1 MIANDFTV
9 SGDTADPTP
18 TARALWR
25 GVTLLAALQGLLAV
39 FLILQTRS
47 AESGRIL
54 GLSSLRLGLLAL
66 VALFSLFFAWLGAET
81 WLRPAA
87 FAARWKR
94 LAAWLDRRRTWNI
107 ALLACAGLL
116 FLSLAWVGVLPDLDD
131 TFTQAIF
138 LRLQPLAVW
147 AAGISFLGLI
157 GLLVLRHGPDGLLD
171 LRPRQPVFYLLLALF
186 ALSLLAWGWAARAVL
201 PVEGQRLGWNRL
213 GAPLIETQVFLAW
226 LLGLG
231 LFGLLAWMRAGSTW
245 ARRLRP
251 RGFDLLLGLL
261 IWLAAVIA
269 WQSVPLQSNWFV
281 SSPTHP
287 NFEYYPSS
295 DARAYDASS
304 QTALIGLGYRFYNA
318 PYVRRSLL
326 AMYLTVLHWV
336 GGQQYE
342 RVILLQIMVLAL
354 LPVGVYLLTR
364 ALHNRA
370 AGGMAAALV
379 ILREANSIG
388 LAGDITTSNV
398 KLLMAD
404 LPATLMTVI
413 FILLVIVWL
422 QHIERRPLL
431 ALAAGGALG
440 FSMLVRLETVVLA
453 APAALAA
460 GLILWPRRQLKL
472 WLQSGLLAALG
483 VLLVLAPWVTRN
495 YSLTGEIFID
505 HPYFSLGL
513 LIQRFNPA
521 AQMQPGEP
529 GEGGEFTLVT
539 PTANAAPALVLTPTP
554 PPAKVNPLFAPAP
567 AQAGAPQEPAPTPTP
582 GIAVEVLQRET
593 DKAVDYIFQNPARI
607 LSAVAGH
614 ILNSQMQTFLVLP
627 SAGRG
632 LDSAV
637 ALAAHRSGADYW
649 AACCTVRGYVRR
661 MPYWRQWNDAIPTQA
676 ILPLALNLL
685 LIAAGVTQAWKR
697 QRWVGLTPLLFWA
710 MYITFNGMFRNSG
723 GRYLL
728 PVDWVGLVYF
738 SIGLAAVTRG
748 LFAYLGGPALPE
760 TLPDE
765 GTSLAGANAPA
776 SRAGLLGAPRFY
788 GLAVGLFLLACAV
801 PLVEAIQ
808 PLRYPQAR
816 QQEMLQALLAAEQIA
831 PEQRAALQTFLS
843 NGAVSLAG
851 RALYPRY
858 FAPNQGDDVSKR
870 NPLSPRP
877 YPRLV
882 FYLAAAN
889 SMNMMLPLAD
899 KPLSFPNAADVL
911 VIACPERDV
920 LAVARFSSSG
930 SLKMVYLRDP
940 FPAVL
945 TCPLPPEV
953 IEKKKP

>member
-1 MIANDFTV
+1 MIANDFIP
-9 SGDTADPTP
+9 SGDTAYPVP
-18 TARALWR
+18 AARVLWR
-25 GVTLLAALQGLLAV
+25 GVTLLAALQGLLAA

-47 AESGRIL
+47 AESGRVL
-54 GLSSLRLGLLAL
+54 GLSSLRLGLLGL
-66 VALFSLFFAWLGAET
+66 VLLVSLFFAWLGAET

-94 LAAWLDRRRTWNI
+94 LAARLNRRRAWNA
-107 ALLACAGLL
+107 ALLVCAGLL

-131 TFTQAIF
+131 TFTQTIF

-147 AAGISFLGLI
+147 VAGIGFLGLV
-157 GLLVLRHGPDGLLD
+157 GLLILRHGPGGLLD
-171 LRPRQPVFYLLLALF
+171 LPPHQPAFYLLLALL
-186 ALSLLAWGWAARAVL
+186 ALTLLAWGWAARAVL

-213 GAPLIETQVFLAW
+213 GAPLIETQVWLAW

-231 LFGLLAWMRAGSTW
+231 LFGLLAWMQTGPAW
-245 ARRLRP
+245 ARRMRP
-251 RGFDLLLGLL
+251 LGFDLLLGLL

-269 WQSVPLQSNWFV
+269 WQSVPLQPNWFV

-295 DARAYDASS
+295 DARAYDASA
-304 QTALIGLGYRFYNA
+304 QTALLGLGYRFYNA

-326 AMYLTVLHWV
+326 ALYLTGLHLV

-342 RVILLQIMVLAL
+342 RVILLQIMILAL
-354 LPVGVYLLTR
+354 LPVGIYWLIR

-370 AGGMAAALV
+370 AGGMAAVLI

-388 LAGDITTSNV
+388 LAGDITTSNA

-404 LPATLMTVI
+404 LPATLMTVV
-413 FILLVIVWL
+413 FALLAIAWL
-422 QHIERRPLL
+422 QRIERRPLL

-440 FSMLVRLETVVLA
+440 FSMLIRLETVVLA

-460 GLILWPRRQLKL
+460 AGILWPRRQFKL

-483 VLLVLAPWVTRN
+483 VLLVLAPWVARN
-495 YSLTGEIFID
+495 YYLTGEIFID

-539 PTANAAPALVLTPTP
+539 PTPDVAPALAVTP
-554 PPAKVNPLFAPAP
+554 APAP
-567 AQAGAPQEPAPTPTP
+567 VKVSPLLAPAGAPSDPAPTPTP

-593 DKAVDYIFQNPARI
+593 NKAMDYIAQNPARI

-614 ILNSQMQTFLVLP
+614 ILNSQVQTFLVLP
-627 SAGRG
+627 SAVRG
-632 LDSAV
+632 LDSTV

-661 MPYWRQWNDAIPTQA
+661 MPYWRQWDGVIPAQA

-685 LIAAGVTQAWKR
+685 FLAAGAAQAWKR
-697 QRWVGLTPLLFWA
+697 QRWAGLTPLLFWA
-710 MYITFNGMFRNSG
+710 MYITFNGVFRNSG

-748 LFAYLGGPALPE
+748 LFAYLGGRALPE
-760 TLPDE
+760 TLPAE
-765 GTSLAGANAPA
+765 AAPGEA
-776 SRAGLLGAPRFY
+776 SAWGGGLLRSPGFY
-788 GLAVGLFLLACAV
+788 GLAAGLFLLACVV
-801 PLVEAIQ
+801 PLVEALQ
-808 PLRYPQAR
+808 PLRYPPAR
-816 QQEMLQALLAAEQIA
+816 QQEMLQALLASEQLE
-831 PEQRAALQTFLS
+831 PDQRSALQTFLS
-843 NGAVSLAG
+843 NGAISLAG
-851 RALYPRY
+851 RAMYPRY

-889 SMNMMLPLAD
+889 SMNMMLPLGD
-899 KPLSFPNAADVL
+899 KPLSFPNASDVL
-911 VIACPERDV
+911 VIACPERDI
-920 LAVARFSSSG
+920 LAVARFSGSG

-940 FPAVL
+940 FPPTLA
-945 TCPLPPEV
+945 CPLPPEI